1 MLCCAISISF
11 VSQRLGKLSPFRV
24 LYLIWFV
31 CLGFSTCHI
40 LGAGTLALA
49 AWSWIWRFKDALLS
63 NVEYQ
68 YSLVQWHLNNK
79 TSSSVGLQVI
89 LAAKWSPYQGEI
101 QRKSEI
107 AVVQWLHLCRQLWLR
122 PRSIQTKQRRSG
134 FWCIL
139 NPAGIRL
146 CLHKIQLSKNKLH
159 ANGLLTSKCISGKC
173 KQYCGSLIKC
183 PCRLGYQS
191 WN

>member
-1 MLCCAISISF
+1 MLCCMISISF
-11 VSQRLGKLSPFRV
+11 VSQRLGKLSPFRE

-79 TSSSVGLQVI
+79 TSGSVGLQVI
-89 LAAKWSPYQGEI
+89 LVARWSPYQGEI
-101 QRKSEI
+101 QRKSKHCFGPVVTFVSPTMATASFGTNKTTQVRVLMYTESCRHTFMPPQNTAFEKKI
-107 AVVQWLHLCRQLWLR
+107 ARKWF
-122 PRSIQTKQRRSG
+122 ID
-134 FWCIL
+134 F
-139 NPAGIRL
+139 
-146 CLHKIQLSKNKLH
+146 
-159 ANGLLTSKCISGKC
+159 
-173 KQYCGSLIKC
+173 
-183 PCRLGYQS
+183 
-191 WN
+191 